1 MGWFGKIAG
10 GAVGLLIGGPLGAIL
25 GAVLGHA
32 IFDKRQAGLKEYRP
46 FTKQDE
52 TQAVYFLSLFS
63 ILGKLS
69 KIDGIITRGEIEVA
83 ERFMDQ
89 INLSGEERLFAI
101 ETFNQAK
108 NSQYSFENLAAQ
120 FYQINRNS
128 PEILRSFIS
137 LLFRTVAAD
146 GELHPAEESALERIR
161 RVLRISDQEFHALK
175 MSYFDDFDRYFSRLN
190 CSPKS
195 SNEEIKRNYKKLA
208 KDFHP
213 DKIISKGLPEEFVN
227 FATDQFQEILEAY
240 EKIRK
245 RRGF

>member
-32 IFDKRQAGLKEYRP
+32 IFDNRQSGLKEYRP

-69 KIDGIITRGEIEVA
+69 KIDGIVTRGEIEVA

-101 ETFNQAK
+101 ETFKQAK
-108 NSQYSFENLAAQ
+108 NSPYSFDSDIILNIFAGATPEDDTAAIW
-120 FYQINRNS
+120 FIAKGR
-128 PEILRSFIS
+128 LVLTDLLLCLSF
-137 LLFRTVAAD
+137 
-146 GELHPAEESALERIR
+146 E
-161 RVLRISDQEFHALK
+161 
-175 MSYFDDFDRYFSRLN
+175 
-190 CSPKS
+190 
-195 SNEEIKRNYKKLA
+195 
-208 KDFHP
+208 
-213 DKIISKGLPEEFVN
+213 
-227 FATDQFQEILEAY
+227 
-240 EKIRK
+240 
-245 RRGF
+245 

>member
-69 KIDGIITRGEIEVA
+69 KIDGIVTRGEIEVA
-83 ERFMDQ
+83 ERFMDR
-89 INLSGEERLFAI
+89 INLTGEERLFAI

-108 NSQYSFENLAAQ
+108 NSRYSLEDLSAQ

-128 PEILRSFIS
+128 PEIFDK
-137 LLFRTVAAD
+137 F
-146 GELHPAEESALERIR
+146 
-161 RVLRISDQEFHALK
+161 EFTGLSNFDFFSTNYYLK
-175 MSYFDDFDRYFSRLN
+175 GNDN
-190 CSPKS
+190 
-195 SNEEIKRNYKKLA
+195 
-208 KDFHP
+208 
-213 DKIISKGLPEEFVN
+213 
-227 FATDQFQEILEAY
+227 
-240 EKIRK
+240 
-245 RRGF
+245 